1 MIVRWSMRQINK
13 THCHRMFAMAY
24 TVWNIIWQYARYIH
38 LLFPFLCLYITLN
51 LVQLFFNLICSL
63 EVVSVLPNYR
73 TEHQHKH
80 DIVLIFSIIKKRPST
95 LLDPVVEYDSND
107 PPNDTPLFLVAEDI
121 IDLPHYMT
129 NYNIGSCYWRLQ
141 IFWHSGPTRTKSCTT
156 YGKII
161 HSCWLERRKA
171 YYWGR
176 PFKKWWPST
185 SGAIERMS
193 Q

>member
-1 MIVRWSMRQINK
+1 M
-13 THCHRMFAMAY
+13 
-24 TVWNIIWQYARYIH
+24 
-38 LLFPFLCLYITLN
+38 
-51 LVQLFFNLICSL
+51 QLFFNLICSL

-129 NYNIGSCYWRLQ
+129 NYNIGSCY
-141 IFWHSGPTRTKSCTT
+141 
-156 YGKII
+156 
-161 HSCWLERRKA
+161 
-171 YYWGR
+171 
-176 PFKKWWPST
+176 
-185 SGAIERMS
+185 
-193 Q
+193 